1 MEKWKWS
8 LSSLWT
14 QDSLQ
19 VEVKKHLYEC
29 ELRPSCIKPSPL
41 FIFCEKLFL
50 FGEEEIFI
58 YKTFSFV
65 KNYLYEISLLSR
77 ERTVVTVV
85 SHPLCKTSLRSVFS
99 QCHWTEKTFFMDIRR
114 NDRTSSETSNLFGNL
129 KAGILLS
136 KPNESIVNMPKMYYL
151 PKCFLIWMMYDMFL
165 SVRLICRV
173 GWEQ

>member
-1 MEKWKWS
+1 MIS
-8 LSSLWT
+8 
-14 QDSLQ
+14 
-19 VEVKKHLYEC
+19 
-29 ELRPSCIKPSPL
+29 
-41 FIFCEKLFL
+41 FIFMNTGQFASGGEKAPQWMWVKTVLYKTFPIIPL
-50 FGEEEIFI
+50 LWKIISLLRRRIFF
-58 YKTFSFV
+58 YETFSFV